1 MLKISEI
8 TSQYYFSDYTTES
21 LLELLNQEF
30 KCDINSLN
38 KKLINSEYQV
48 FIVINTHNQDYST

>member
-38 KKLINSEYQV
+38 KKLINS
-48 FIVINTHNQDYST
+48 